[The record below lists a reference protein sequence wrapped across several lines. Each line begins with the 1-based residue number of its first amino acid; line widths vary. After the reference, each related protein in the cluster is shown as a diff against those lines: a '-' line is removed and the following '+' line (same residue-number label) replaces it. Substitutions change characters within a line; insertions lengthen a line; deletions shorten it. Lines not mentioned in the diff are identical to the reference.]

1 MKLIPT
7 KTALASAVRLP
18 NFNSSKGKRE
28 MGKKRVFTTR
38 TLKDVPLTF
47 EDESG
52 ERVTENFTVVYR
64 SYSTK
69 AVEQFE
75 QELPETQRKDGTIPF
90 SVMLAKQV
98 ISITDKDGQPLTGD
112 DGEAVNLANGFFE
125 GMPLEEVKALH
136 ERIQADIFPQTA
148 SQPPGPSTS
157 TAAASEA

>member
-1 MKLIPT
+1 
-7 KTALASAVRLP
+7 
-18 NFNSSKGKRE
+18 

-47 EDESG
+47 EDEIG

-75 QELPETQRKDGTIPF
+75 AELPGSKREDGTIPF

-125 GMPLEEVKALH
+125 GIQLEEVKALH

-148 SQPPGPSTS
+148 SPKPGQSTS
-157 TAAASEA
+157 EAAVSEA